1 MKKHFLASKQ
11 VWRLS
16 KSSQLHDNF
25 KSGTLSKSF
34 PLKFNRKQEPGLI
47 PKCKALF
54 TEKWLGEIVKVIT
67 GKRFALFIKE
77 PHLITM
83 KYLTLYA
90 AAFMTLC
97 LSSCDVQ
104 SQNNIGNILKN
115 IPVNG
120 TPTNLEIGAGLKQAL
135 EFGTSAGAD
144 QLSAK
149 DGFFG
154 NLAIKIL
161 FPPEAQKVEKTLRGL
176 GLNSLADNVILS
188 LNRAAEDAAK
198 EAKPIFVAAIRQMT
212 IADAANI
219 LLSGNKDAAT
229 QYFKR
234 VTTAQLMEK
243 FRPVI
248 TSSLSKVGATR
259 YWGDAATAYNKIP
272 LVKPVE
278 TDLSSYVAQK
288 AIDGMFVQ
296 VAKEELKIRDNI
308 NARSTPLL
316 QKVFGYADTRR

>member
-1 MKKHFLASKQ
+1 MKQISLY
-11 VWRLS
+11 VV
-16 KSSQLHDNF
+16 
-25 KSGTLSKSF
+25 
-34 PLKFNRKQEPGLI
+34 
-47 PKCKALF
+47 AL
-54 TEKWLGEIVKVIT
+54 L
-67 GKRFALFIKE
+67 L
-77 PHLITM
+77 LIT
-83 KYLTLYA
+83 
-90 AAFMTLC
+90 
-97 LSSCDVQ
+97 SGCDVQ
-104 SQNNIGNILKN
+104 SQNKIGSILKN

-120 TPTNLEIGAGLKQAL
+120 TPTSLEISAGLKQAL

-188 LNRAAEDAAK
+188 INRAAEDAAK
-198 EAKPIFVAAIRQMT
+198 EAKPIFISAIKQMT
-212 IADAANI
+212 IADATNI

-248 TSSLSKVGATR
+248 TNSLGKVGATR
-259 YWGDAATAYNKIP
+259 YWADAASAYNKIP
-272 LVKPVE
+272 LVKPIN

-288 AIDGMFVQ
+288 AIDGMFIQ
-296 VAKEELKIRDNI
+296 VAQEELKIRDNI
-308 NARSTPLL
+308 SARSTSLL
-316 QKVFGYADTRR
+316 QKVFGYADTKR